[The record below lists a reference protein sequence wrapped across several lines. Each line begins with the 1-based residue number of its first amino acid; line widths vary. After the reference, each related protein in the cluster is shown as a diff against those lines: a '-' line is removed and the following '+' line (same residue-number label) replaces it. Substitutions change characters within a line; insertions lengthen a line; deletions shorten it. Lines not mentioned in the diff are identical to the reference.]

1 MKKFIVLILIL
12 LTCPP
17 SFSDENIRKISLQ
30 EALDIAIENNID
42 YQASKM
48 NIDIAANKVKASNR
62 LQNPEI
68 QTRFN
73 MGGIASGE
81 PQTTGLSE
89 KIEIAKRDARKKLA
103 QANLDLEKQNL
114 NYTEFDLK
122 MDVREAYVN
131 LVAAKEI
138 LIVLEQRRRL
148 LNDLLAIAKKRV
160 AAGEVEEIDV
170 IQTEIALNQL
180 VIQVNTQK
188 ANVKSAM
195 YDFNKAININNKNNI
210 KYDAQDDNFSDKDD
224 FIALLS
230 PKPLDKLPSF
240 ASIMQNSLKNRYDI
254 KIAKQ
259 EIDVAKKN
267 LVYVTRQR
275 IPDLEI
281 QGGYGFITR
290 GMSDSGSAVNGAY
303 AGANII
309 NIPLFYAYKPE
320 IQNAEMQVNQA
331 ELKYMSVQNK
341 AVNDLNGAYEKFVTA
356 QINLNYYND
365 NLLKNS
371 HELIKVAKKN
381 YATGKASLTTL
392 IVTEQSYRSIVAG
405 YTYALADYYKCWID
419 FLREVNVENFD
430 LNEESI

>member
-1 MKKFIVLILIL
+1 MKKFIVLMLIL

-17 SFSDENIRKISLQ
+17 SFSDETIKKISLK

-48 NIDIAANKVKASNR
+48 NIDIAANKVKVSNR

-210 KYDAQDDNFSDKDD
+210 KYDAQDEDRK
-224 FIALLS
+224 
-230 PKPLDKLPSF
+230 
-240 ASIMQNSLKNRYDI
+240 
-254 KIAKQ
+254 
-259 EIDVAKKN
+259 
-267 LVYVTRQR
+267 
-275 IPDLEI
+275 
-281 QGGYGFITR
+281 
-290 GMSDSGSAVNGAY
+290 
-303 AGANII
+303 
-309 NIPLFYAYKPE
+309 
-320 IQNAEMQVNQA
+320 
-331 ELKYMSVQNK
+331 SV
-341 AVNDLNGAYEKFVTA
+341 V
-356 QINLNYYND
+356 
-365 NLLKNS
+365 
-371 HELIKVAKKN
+371 
-381 YATGKASLTTL
+381 
-392 IVTEQSYRSIVAG
+392 
-405 YTYALADYYKCWID
+405 
-419 FLREVNVENFD
+419 
-430 LNEESI
+430 

>member
-1 MKKFIVLILIL
+1 MKKFIVLMLIL

-17 SFSDENIRKISLQ
+17 SFSDETIKKISLK

-48 NIDIAANKVKASNR
+48 NIDIAANKVKVSNR

-138 LIVLEQRRRL
+138 LIVLEERRKL
-148 LNDLLAIAKKRV
+148 LNDLLSIAKKRV

-188 ANVKSAM
+188 AGVKSAM

-240 ASIMQNSLKNRYDI
+240 SSIMQNSLKNRYDI

-259 EIDVAKKN
+259 EIDVARKN

-275 IPDLEI
+275 IPDVEI

-320 IQNAEMQVNQA
+320 IQNAQMQINQA

-356 QINLNYYND
+356 QINLNYYNN

-371 HELIKVAKKN
+371 NELIRVAKKN
-381 YATGKASLTTL
+381 YASGKSTLTTL
-392 IVTEQSYRSIVAG
+392 IVMEQSYRSIVAG

-430 LNEESI
+430 LNEESV

>member
-1 MKKFIVLILIL
+1 MKKFLISILIL
-12 LTCPP
+12 LICP
-17 SFSDENIRKISLQ
+17 SCFAQQELKKISLQ
-30 EALDIAIENNID
+30 EALDIALENNID

-48 NIDIAANKVKASNR
+48 NVGIAENKVKESNR

-68 QTRFN
+68 NAFFN
-73 MGGIASGE
+73 IGDIAKGN
-81 PQTTGLSE
+81 PQMAGLSE

-103 QANLDLEKQNL
+103 QSNLELTKQNL
-114 NYTEFDLK
+114 EYTEFDLK

-138 LIVLEQRRRL
+138 LIVLEQRRKL

-195 YDFNKAININNKNNI
+195 YDFNKAINVNNKSSI
-210 KYDAQDDNFSDKDD
+210 KYDAEDDNFSDKDD

-230 PKPLDKLPSF
+230 PKPMDKLPSF
-240 ASIMQNSLKNRYDI
+240 DEIAQNSLKNRYDI
-254 KIAKQ
+254 KIAQQ

-267 LVYVTRQR
+267 LVYVSRQR
-275 IPDLEI
+275 VPDLEL
-281 QGGYGFITR
+281 QGGYGFMTKAT
-290 GMSDSGSAVNGAY
+290 SDSGAFTNGAY
-303 AGANII
+303 AAANIV
-309 NIPLFYAYKPE
+309 NIPLFYSYKPE
-320 IQNAEMQVNQA
+320 IQNAKMQINQA
-331 ELKYMSVQNK
+331 ELHYMSVQNK
-341 AVNDLNGAYEKFVTA
+341 AMNDLQSAYEKFVTA
-356 QINLNYYND
+356 KINLNYYND

-371 HELIKVAKKN
+371 NELIKVAKKN
-381 YATGKASLTTL
+381 YSTGKSTLTTL
-392 IVTEQSYRSIVAG
+392 IVMEQSYRSIVAG

-430 LNEESI
+430 LSEESL

>member
-1 MKKFIVLILIL
+1 MKKFIVMMLIL
-12 LTCPP
+12 LACPP
-17 SFSDENIRKISLQ
+17 SYSDENIRKISLQ

-148 LNDLLAIAKKRV
+148 LNDLLAIAKQRV

-230 PKPLDKLPSF
+230 PKPIDKLPPF

-259 EIDVAKKN
+259 EIDVARKN

-331 ELKYMSVQNK
+331 QLKYMSVQNK

>member
-1 MKKFIVLILIL
+1 M
-12 LTCPP
+12 
-17 SFSDENIRKISLQ
+17 
-30 EALDIAIENNID
+30 
-42 YQASKM
+42 
-48 NIDIAANKVKASNR
+48 
-62 LQNPEI
+62 
-68 QTRFN
+68 
-73 MGGIASGE
+73 
-81 PQTTGLSE
+81 
-89 KIEIAKRDARKKLA
+89 
-103 QANLDLEKQNL
+103 EKQNL

-320 IQNAEMQVNQA
+320 IQNAQMQINQA

-371 HELIKVAKKN
+371 NELIKVAKKN
-381 YATGKASLTTL
+381 YANGKSTLTTL
-392 IVTEQSYRSIVAG
+392 IVMEQSYRSIVAG

-430 LNEESI
+430 LNEESV

>member
-1 MKKFIVLILIL
+1 MKKLLLLIFIL
-12 LTCPP
+12 LICPA
-17 SFSDENIRKISLQ
+17 SFATQEMKKISLQ
-30 EALDIAIENNID
+30 EALEIAVENNID

-62 LQNPEI
+62 LQNPDINTFFNIGEI
-68 QTRFN
+68 
-73 MGGIASGE
+73 GHGE
-81 PQTTGLSE
+81 PQSTGLSE
-89 KIEIAKRDARKKLA
+89 TIEIAKRDARKKLA
-103 QANLDLEKQNL
+103 LANLDLEKQNL

-138 LIVLEQRRRL
+138 LIVLEHRRRL

-180 VIQVNTQK
+180 VIQVNSQK

-195 YDFNKAININNKNNI
+195 FAFNKVINSKENSI

-240 ASIMQNSLKNRYDI
+240 DSIMQNSLKNRYDI

-259 EIDVAKKN
+259 EIEVAKKN
-267 LVYVTRQR
+267 LVYVSRLR
-275 IPDLEI
+275 IPDIEL
-281 QGGYGFITR
+281 QGGYSFITR
-290 GMSDSGSAVNGAY
+290 GMSDSGAPVNGAY
-303 AGANII
+303 AGANIV
-309 NIPLFYAYKPE
+309 NIPLFYSYKPE
-320 IQNAEMQVNQA
+320 IQNAKMQVEQA
-331 ELKYMSVQNK
+331 ELKYTSTKNK
-341 AVNDLNGAYEKFVTA
+341 AVNDLNSAYEKFVTA
-356 QINLNYYND
+356 KINLNYYNN

-371 HELIKVAKKN
+371 NELIKVAKKN
-381 YATGKASLTTL
+381 YATGKSSLTTL
-392 IVTEQSYRSIVAG
+392 IVMEQSYRSIAAG
-405 YTYALADYYKCWID
+405 YTYALADYYNCWIE

-430 LNEESI
+430 LDGESI